1 MQARLESLASQW
13 EELVAKSTEKSEKLK
28 DASRQQTYNAGV
40 KDMEFWLGEVRYRNS
55 FYCVIL
61 FLLWVVRG
69 PGIFLL
75 FSGFLSPLLVI
86 LEVGGVGVGGVLKRR
101 RKNQEKWG

>member
-40 KDMEFWLGEVRYRNS
+40 KDMEFWLGEVCYPNS
-55 FYCVIL
+55 FHCLKL
-61 FLLWVVRG
+61 FLFFYCGLVEG
-69 PGIFLL
+69 QGF
-75 FSGFLSPLLVI
+75 FSCLLVFCH
-86 LEVGGVGVGGVLKRR
+86 LRLSNWRWGVGG
-101 RKNQEKWG
+101 GF

>member
-55 FYCVIL
+55 FHCVIC
-61 FLLWVVRG
+61 
-69 PGIFLL
+69 FLL
-75 FSGFLSPLLVI
+75 FF
-86 LEVGGVGVGGVLKRR
+86 
-101 RKNQEKWG
+101 

>member
-61 FLLWVVRG
+61 F
-69 PGIFLL
+69 FT
-75 FSGFLSPLLVI
+75 
-86 LEVGGVGVGGVLKRR
+86 VGC
-101 RKNQEKWG
+101 